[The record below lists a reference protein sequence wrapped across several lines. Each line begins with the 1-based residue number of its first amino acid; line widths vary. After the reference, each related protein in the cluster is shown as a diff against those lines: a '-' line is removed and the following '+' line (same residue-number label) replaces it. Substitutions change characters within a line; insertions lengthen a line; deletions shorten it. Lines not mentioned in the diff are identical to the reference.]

1 MYHIRV
7 VFNRT
12 IKPYFEVYIL
22 ERLHIVQYVIVT
34 VIWVVL
40 SWRRRG
46 C

>member
-12 IKPYFEVYIL
+12 IKSYFEVYIL
-22 ERLHIVQYVIVT
+22 ERLHNVQYVIVT
-34 VIWVVL
+34 VIWAVL
-40 SWRRRG
+40 SWRRRS